1 MDNSNTLIFDFNK
14 INIFIILDMISEFI
28 GKYKLLLILINVTFV
43 VFVIL
48 ILMIVF
54 FVTIKILDISLDKMV
69 LFYDYNKL
77 CCKMLKKYGEC
88 EINKIY
94 LVRTTFTK
102 LHTFITNILTLF
114 EYDEL
119 VKQSTDNIPYHTMIL
134 IEIKLKNDDKIKWL
148 LLEKNNC
155 ISMNDNFVLTHG
167 MEVKEIELK
176 KEKNIY
182 LKDFL
187 EETRNRMGNENFFNW
202 HLFKNNCQ
210 EFTKELLIT
219 VGSYDDYYKKI
230 IFSNKIFEL
239 IHLSEFFYCMFN
251 CLCIFYNF
259 LEKNIFELDLFELNL
274 FD

>member
-114 EYDEL
+114 KYDEI

-187 EETRNRMGNENFFNW
+187 EETRNRMGNEKFFNW
-202 HLFKNNCQ
+202 HFFENNCQ
-210 EFTKELLIT
+210 EFTKQLLVTCEI
-219 VGSYDDYYKKI
+219 YDDLYKEFIFKDKI
-230 IFSNKIFEL
+230 IKL
-239 IHLSEFFYCMFN
+239 AQPSEFLYCMFN
-251 CLCIFYNF
+251 FSFILYNL
-259 LEKNIFELDLFELNL
+259 LEKYIFELDFFN
-274 FD
+274 